1 MENIFN
7 ILQERSETILV
18 AAGGI
23 LGRLI
28 YHSGE
33 VKMNRRKFFSKELV
47 LEVPIALGM
56 GFIANGVCVYFEL
69 TGEINT
75 GAAILAGYLGPKSI
89 DLIFDKVL
97 EKKLEKKENEE

>member
-7 ILQERSETILV
+7 ILQEKSETILV

-33 VKMNRRKFFSKELV
+33 VKMKRRKFFSKELV
-47 LEVPIALGM
+47 LEMPIALGM
-56 GFIANGVCVYFEL
+56 GFIAHGVCMYFGL
-69 TGEINT
+69 TGDIDT
-75 GAAILAGYLGPKSI
+75 GAAILAGYLGPRSI
-89 DLIFDKVL
+89 DSIFDKVL
-97 EKKLEKKENEE
+97 QKKLAKKENEE